1 MGKKKVK
8 SEVKEV
14 KEVEAEEVEAKDIK
28 VETAAEPFVTA
39 DIDLADKL
47 LSLGFH
53 ITSQKVIEGVLTY
66 TFKEPK
72 DKINEA
78 LK

>member
-1 MGKKKVK
+1 MEKKKTK
-8 SEVKEV
+8 PK
-14 KEVEAEEVEAKDIK
+14 VEKVEEVKDIK
-28 VETAAEPFVTA
+28 VETAAEPFVTT
-39 DIDLADKL
+39 DIALADKL
-47 LSLGFH
+47 INLRFH
-53 ITSQKVIEGVLTY
+53 VASQKVIEGVLAY

>member
-8 SEVKEV
+8 KPKVEEV

-72 DKINEA
+72 EKIDEA
-78 LK
+78 I